1 MGQGLLAK
9 GQLALRDEQVE
20 RAVMIADPL
29 ADTGAE
35 RAMTSG
41 LIPAPWMRTS
51 ATSAG
56 NRSRGG
62 GAGEKPAIRTMALSP
77 PASGAVAWA
86 VRSVPCGRWSVW
98 PGWAV

>member
-20 RAVMIADPL
+20 RAVVGADPL
-29 ADTGAE
+29 ADAGTE
-35 RAMTSG
+35 RPADLR

-51 ATSAG
+51 GTPAG